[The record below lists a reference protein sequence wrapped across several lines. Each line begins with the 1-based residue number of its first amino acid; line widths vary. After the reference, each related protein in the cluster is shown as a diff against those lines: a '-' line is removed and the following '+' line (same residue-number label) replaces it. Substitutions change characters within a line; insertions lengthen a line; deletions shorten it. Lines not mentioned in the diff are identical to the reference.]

1 MSSSRKNKVKVDD
14 DDDNKTTASA
24 SGVHIDLG
32 GMIFILILLYIL
44 LFLYGSSIRGVTKM
58 VERDAVKLGHAP
70 SSITYALWFILN
82 SFLLGIPGFVMNLTV
97 PDVFEDIPV
106 VRSMQAMGIAHGVE
120 KGHFAQPVGQTV
132 AQPVV
137 QTIAQKKTTR

>member
-1 MSSSRKNKVKVDD
+1 MSSSRRNKVKVDD
-14 DDDNKTTASA
+14 DDDKKAAAST
-24 SGVHIDLG
+24 SGMHIDLG

-58 VERDAVKLGHAP
+58 VEQNAVKAGRAP
-70 SSITYALWFILN
+70 DSITYALWFILN

-106 VRSMQAMGIAHGVE
+106 VRSMQAMGIAHGVGE
-120 KGHFAQPVGQTV
+120 AHFAQPVAQTV
-132 AQPVV
+132 AQ
-137 QTIAQKKTTR
+137 K